1 METLTKFYSK
11 VKPSKIGWM
20 LIAAE
25 IKEESDDTNR
35 QQTYVETRTPA
46 LVNWIVGVIF
56 IYTFLFSIGKLLL
69 GFTTIGL
76 SFLLLAII
84 SGYIMYKNLP
94 REKRT
99 DD

>member
-1 METLTKFYSK
+1 
-11 VKPSKIGWM
+11 M

-35 QQTYVETRTPA
+35 QQTYAETRTPA

-69 GFTTIGL
+69 GFTAIGL
-76 SFLLLAII
+76 SFLSIAII